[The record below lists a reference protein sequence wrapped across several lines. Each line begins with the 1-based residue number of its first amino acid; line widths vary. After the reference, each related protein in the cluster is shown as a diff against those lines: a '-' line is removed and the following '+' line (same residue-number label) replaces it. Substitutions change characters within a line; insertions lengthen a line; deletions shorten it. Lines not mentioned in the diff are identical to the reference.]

1 MMPSKPTANGR
12 GFSRARGFIMGYVLF
27 ALLLLGIIAAV
38 VGRMNSEQQNAEW
51 IDRAQSTLRGN
62 LQVIRSQILLCAVA
76 ANTEDAGLLAALP
89 VSANGETGIT
99 LDSVTCAGSST
110 KLFDGTNTVFLPRP
124 PPGFTEW
131 RYVNLFTDDSKRP
144 IYVYTSTTSPQATT
158 AARRLARNFGTEE
171 VELKT
176 ATDGKTTLTFY
187 IRKSAA

>member
-1 MMPSKPTANGR
+1 
-12 GFSRARGFIMGYVLF
+12 MGYVLF